1 METLPVQK
9 MSEKGQ
15 KDKTEVIFSSK
26 TAFLAH
32 FRHFRKSVGI
42 IVDQEVL
49 GSNPDSGTNIN
60 PYKLKTYKGF
70 LF

>member
-1 METLPVQK
+1 

-15 KDKTEVIFSSK
+15 KDKTETTFHQK
-26 TAFLAH
+26 TAFLAC
-32 FRHFRKSVGI
+32 FRTDPKCVGM